1 MSRFQDKV
9 VVITGGNGGIGMEVS
24 RAFSREG
31 ARVVIFAKDEQAAI
45 DEAAAEL
52 GNGAWGVAGD
62 ITQIDS
68 LDSFYAAV
76 EERSGKVDIL
86 VANAG
91 LCLPGMIADT
101 DEKTI
106 DLSLNINVK
115 GTFLTVQRALPH
127 MNDGGAVVMTS
138 SISNASGIPG
148 LGIYGASKAAVR
160 SLART
165 MARELIPRNIR
176 VNAVS
181 PAPTDTE
188 TMAMPFAVPEE
199 MKQEAIDAVPMKRLA
214 RPDEIA
220 KAILFL
226 ASDDASFITGSELV
240 VDGGTTQL

>member
-1 MSRFQDKV
+1 MNRFQDKV
-9 VVITGGNGGIGMEVS
+9 VVITGGNGGIGMEIS
-24 RAFSREG
+24 RAFSEEG
-31 ARVVIFAKDEQAAI
+31 AKVVLFAKDDQSAI
-45 DEAAAEL
+45 DAAATEL
-52 GNGAWGVAGD
+52 GNGAWGAAGD
-62 ITQIDS
+62 ITSLDN
-68 LDSFYAAV
+68 LDSFYASV
-76 EERSGKVDIL
+76 EQRSGKIDVLI
-86 VANAG
+86 ANAG
-91 LCLPGMIADT
+91 LCLPAMIADT
-101 DEKTI
+101 DERTI

-127 MNDGGAVVMTS
+127 LNDGAAVVMTS
-138 SISNASGIPG
+138 SISNVTGTPG

-160 SLART
+160 ALART
-165 MARELIPRNIR
+165 MARELIDRNIR

-220 KAILFL
+220 KSILFL
-226 ASDDASFITGSELV
+226 ASSDASFINGSELA

>member
-9 VVITGGNGGIGMEVS
+9 VVITGGNGGIGMEIS
-24 RAFSREG
+24 RAFSNAG
-31 ARVVIFAKDEQAAI
+31 AKVVLFAKDEQTAI
-45 DEAAAEL
+45 DAAAAEL
-52 GNGAWGVAGD
+52 GNGAWGAAGD
-62 ITQIDS
+62 ITSVES
-68 LDSFYAAV
+68 LDRFYAEV
-76 EERSGKVDIL
+76 VERSGKIDLLI
-86 VANAG
+86 ANAG

-115 GTFLTVQRALPH
+115 GTFLTVQRALPQ
-127 MNDGGAVVMTS
+127 MNDGGAIVMTS
-138 SISNASGIPG
+138 SISNVTGTPG

-160 SLART
+160 ALART
-165 MARELIPRNIR
+165 MARELIDRNIR

-220 KAILFL
+220 KAVLFL
-226 ASDDASFITGSELV
+226 ASDDASFINGSELA

>member
-1 MSRFQDKV
+1 MNRFQDKV
-9 VVITGGNGGIGMEVS
+9 VVITGGNGGIGMAVS
-24 RAFSREG
+24 RAFSSEG
-31 ARVVIFAKDEQAAI
+31 GRVVLFAKDEQAAI
-45 DEAAAEL
+45 DAAASEL
-52 GNGAWGVAGD
+52 GNGAWGAAGD
-62 ITQIDS
+62 ITQVDS
-68 LDSFYAAV
+68 LDNFFSEVVAR
-76 EERSGKVDIL
+76 EGKIDVLIG
-86 VANAG
+86 NAG
-91 LCLPGMIADT
+91 ICLPGMVADT

-127 MNDGGAVVMTS
+127 MNDGATVVLTS
-138 SISNASGIPG
+138 SISNVTGIPG
-148 LGIYGASKAAVR
+148 LAIYGASKAAVR
-160 SLART
+160 ALVRT
-165 MARELIPRNIR
+165 MARELIGRNIR

-188 TMAMPFAVPEE
+188 TMAMPFPVPEE

-226 ASDDASFITGSELV
+226 ASSDASFITGTELA